1 MPSDKV
7 VKKLADII
15 KTDHRKNR
23 LLVEL
28 EEISVA
34 RSKIPQPPQDGRQ
47 NFDYKNYPELS
58 QVVQELGDTLGM
70 TFDQIPAEGDLDKL
84 KETLTKIPELVL
96 EYPSELGETESQDS
110 PELTGV
116 LNQIHALTNVPT
128 LVSAKPTGAFVSGVA
143 LSYKGIYV
151 NLSLDKLIKEKL
163 YG

>member
-47 NFDYKNYPELS
+47 NFDYKNYPELD
-58 QVVQELGDTLGM
+58 QVVSELGDVLGM
-70 TFDQIPAEGDLDKL
+70 TFDQIPGEADLDKL
-84 KETLTKIPELVL
+84 KATLTKIPELVV
-96 EYPSELGETESQDS
+96 EYPKKIEY
-110 PELTGV
+110 
-116 LNQIHALTNVPT
+116 LTNESSQNTTALLDQITVAIGGPT
-128 LVSAKPTGAFVSGVA
+128 IMFPKPTSDFLAGVA
-143 LSYKGIYV
+143 LSYKGSYV
-151 NLSLDKLIKEKL
+151 NMSLDKLIKEKL